1 MAAFECVKSPGGT
14 GFGGTSSRFARLPS
28 RDGLVSAKNYGSPG
42 PGAYDT
48 PSVIGF
54 DRSALSGVTASFSQS
69 SFMLGSRASS
79 VGTRSGLAG
88 GSGEPHEV
96 SAPLQSSVGQ
106 SHYLSQHGS
115 SASYSIGSRFPRQ
128 RARTPGP
135 LAYRAP
141 SVAEVRGA
149 VMGTDDRFGPTEGHS
164 VKYATTPGATAY
176 DPMHPLPA
184 NASYTFGHR
193 FERKPVSRSPGPAA
207 DGSPQDAKLAVL
219 SRPANFSMYELEIH
233 DPRPL
238 HRGVLPPAPLLA
250 PRTRQARGSVLVLQG
265 HQDRHEA
272 AADPRDAE
280 PAQLR
285 RALSMCVAAL
295 RVCMR

>member
-69 SFMLGSRASS
+69 SFMLGSRTSS
-79 VGTRSGLAG
+79 MGTRSGLAG

-96 SAPLQSSVGQ
+96 SAPLQTSVGQ

-176 DPMHPLPA
+176 DPMHPLPTT
-184 NASYTFGHR
+184 ASYTFGNR

-219 SRPANFSMYELEIH
+219 SRPANFSMGIKTATRPPRTPEMPSLHSYDARSEYWNGKKALGRSRSLE
-233 DPRPL
+233 PL
-238 HRGVLPPAPLLA
+238 PAPRDLNLHK
-250 PRTRQARGSVLVLQG
+250 PVQAAQSPG
-265 HQDRHEA
+265 
-272 AADPRDAE
+272 
-280 PAQLR
+280 PAKR
-285 RALSMCVAAL
+285 PAG
-295 RVCMR
+295 